1 MAEGK
6 IKYRDRFY
14 AIDVPLPADK
24 ITGLVPAGFA
34 QTASVTVQ
42 NFPFLLKRIG
52 HAVIGPNMIV
62 SVPITSHA
70 DVSQDGQ
77 YRIRIRANEKNFMN
91 VPIQAL
97 AGFGGGQFSQPIDLE
112 APIEFSP
119 NDTISVDV
127 VNDVPRLAGITIQVV
142 FEGVEPYEA

>member
-1 MAEGK
+1 MAGEK

-14 AIDVPLPADK
+14 AVDVPLPADRV
-24 ITGLVPAGFA
+24 TGILAAGTA

-42 NFPFLLKRIG
+42 NFPFLLKRVG
-52 HAVIGPNMIV
+52 HAIVGPNMLVNVGIV
-62 SVPITSHA
+62 THA

-77 YRIRIRANEKNFMN
+77 YRIRVRANEKNFMN

-112 APIEFSP
+112 APIEFAP
-119 NDTISVDV
+119 NDTIAVDV
-127 VNDVPRLAGITIQVV
+127 VNDVQRLAGISIQIV